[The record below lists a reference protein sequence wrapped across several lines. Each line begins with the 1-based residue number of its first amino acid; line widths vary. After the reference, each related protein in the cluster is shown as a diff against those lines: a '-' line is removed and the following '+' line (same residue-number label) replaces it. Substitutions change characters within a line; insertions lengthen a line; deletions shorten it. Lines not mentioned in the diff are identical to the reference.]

1 MADYY
6 LDGVFKFK
14 KNLTKREILSLNGY
28 GDFRC
33 VNKTMVG
40 LFGVTENGKVRL
52 YYEEDSTSNRYLV
65 WEEGTGWIKDC
76 YRTITFDYGWV
87 DIDVYEPIIY
97 CTVEY
102 LQTGSDS
109 GSGWYE
115 FYGTQKVHRGTW
127 VFPDVIDYEFPNESI
142 REINVAVRFKDAIGS
157 SHTSMKWNSIGLY
170 FDNTLV
176 YSRTSGWKDLNARM
190 VNFTGDVYGDDY
202 TKDDLQLCGFIIATA
217 SENARV
223 EYNGSH
229 IVTFSA
235 GNQVSLECSGKVMT
249 SDVTIYAAPHVGVC
263 QVYYKGNLIKGYDVT
278 GNITNTQK
286 GVKIPLPTKD
296 LYMDE
301 NLVIKLTG

>member
-1 MADYY
+1 MAYYY

-14 KNLTKREILSLNGY
+14 KNFTKTEILSLNGY

-76 YRTITFDYGWV
+76 YRTITSDYGWV
-87 DIDVYEPIIY
+87 DGEIYSPIIN
-97 CTVEY
+97 CTVGY
-102 LQTGSDS
+102 LKTGSNSDTT
-109 GSGWYE
+109 
-115 FYGTQKVHRGTW
+115 FGTKKVHRGAW
-127 VFPDVIDYEFPNESI
+127 VFPDVIDYEFPNQSI
-142 REINVAVRFKDAIGS
+142 REINVAVRFEDAIGN
-157 SHTSMKWNSIGLY
+157 SHTSMKWNSQGLY
-170 FDNTLV
+170 FDNTYV
-176 YSRTSGWKDLNARM
+176 YSRAQGWLDLNARM
-190 VNFTGDVYGDDY
+190 VNFTGDAYGEDY
-202 TKDDLQLCGFIIATA
+202 VKDDLHLCEFIIATA

-235 GNQVSLECSGKVMT
+235 GNQVSLGCSGKVMT

-263 QVYYKGNLIKGYDVT
+263 QVYYNGNLIKGYDVT
-278 GNITNTQK
+278 GNITNAQK
-286 GVKIPLPTKD
+286 GVKIPLYTKD